1 MGQTLSLLNCQIEL
15 APISGRVK
23 TMDNGVGLNNTIF
36 TILNVFKTVLGWGKL
51 SLIDTTDLSGLGAT
65 EKGAKGDRL
74 LFN

>member
-51 SLIDTTDLSGLGAT
+51 SLINTTDLSGLGAT
-65 EKGAKGDRL
+65 EKDPGPEWGR
-74 LFN
+74 